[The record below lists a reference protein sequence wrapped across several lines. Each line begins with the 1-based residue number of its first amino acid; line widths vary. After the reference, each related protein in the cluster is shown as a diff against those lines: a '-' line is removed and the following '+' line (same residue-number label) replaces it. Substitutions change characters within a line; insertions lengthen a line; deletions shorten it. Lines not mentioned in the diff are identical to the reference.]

1 MSARYRRVYPFAA
14 SCCLPVKTS
23 ATALL
28 HAEGAAGELLSAGE
42 GANSLRSAPMPHGR
56 TPPRG
61 FRPRTRSRAWRT
73 MPSGARGRSEPPAEE
88 TARVLARMREEGF
101 AVLPA
106 PAQAEKILRMPLVAS
121 LEGAALRREQPF
133 LVTLPANLLYG
144 TPAED
149 GVLVQGFIDLLALRG
164 EECVVVDY
172 KYSARGEEQLLEA
185 YAPQMRVYAAAASR
199 IAGVKRVRA
208 FLVNILRG
216 FCVEFPLG
224 EESAQAGK
232 NI

>member
-1 MSARYRRVYPFAA
+1 M
-14 SCCLPVKTS
+14 
-23 ATALL
+23 
-28 HAEGAAGELLSAGE
+28 
-42 GANSLRSAPMPHGR
+42 
-56 TPPRG
+56 
-61 FRPRTRSRAWRT
+61 
-73 MPSGARGRSEPPAEE
+73 
-88 TARVLARMREEGF
+88 
-101 AVLPA
+101 
-106 PAQAEKILRMPLVAS
+106 
-121 LEGAALRREQPF
+121 
-133 LVTLPANLLYG
+133 
-144 TPAED
+144 
-149 GVLVQGFIDLLALRG
+149 QGFIDLLALRG